1 MVFILGRDPAPS
13 LSSEFGEPWKGRKL
27 PIIAA
32 MTGSLVGQ
40 NGHQNNG
47 TNGTAA
53 TEKGCWTVGLI
64 NSKFK
69 YLSAETF
76 GFKVNSNGKTLK
88 KKQVW
93 ILEPSGDG
101 DTIVLRSHLNK
112 YIAVDQF
119 GNVTCDQD
127 DKDETSK
134 FEISVSDDFSGRWAF
149 KSMARGY
156 FLGASS
162 DTLICTA
169 KHPGDAE
176 LWYVHLAARP
186 QVNLLSVGRKRFAHL
201 SDVQDEIHVEEN
213 VPWGEDTLFTLEF
226 REEANK
232 YAIHTCNN
240 MYLQK
245 DGKLVP
251 SVNKDC
257 YFACEYHGGFIALR
271 DAKGLYLAPIGSRA
285 VLKTR
290 SSSVSKDELFSLEDS
305 SPQASFVA
313 ASNTRYVSVK
323 QGVDVTANQEE
334 ISDHETFQLEF
345 DDKSKRWYMRTMQD
359 KFFTL
364 GGAGGIQAKEV
375 RRSKDGLFELVWQ
388 EDGTVTFKAN
398 NDKFVGT
405 KKSGHLFANCDA
417 MDENT
422 KYYFYLI
429 NRPVLVLK
437 CDQGFVGYKSSSST
451 RLECN
456 KATYETI
463 VVERTDKGMVH
474 LKGQNGKYLHFHD
487 DGFSADAEL
496 PVPYFLELRDPTR
509 ICIKTAQGRYI
520 NTDKNGGI
528 IVGSGEPERATRWE
542 Y

>member
-1 MVFILGRDPAPS
+1 
-13 LSSEFGEPWKGRKL
+13 LSVSDFGENSWKGRKL
-27 PIIAA
+27 PIAA
-32 MTGSLVGQ
+32 MTGSSVSNGLQ
-40 NGHQNNG
+40 NGNSA
-47 TNGTAA
+47 NGTAA
-53 TEKGCWTVGLI
+53 TVNGCWTVGLI
-64 NSKFK
+64 NSQYK

-76 GFKVNSNGKTLK
+76 GFKINANGKALK

-93 ILEPSGDG
+93 ILEPSKDG
-101 DTIVLRSHLNK
+101 DTVILRSHLNK
-112 YIAVDQF
+112 YLAVDQF
-119 GNVTCDQD
+119 GNVICDQEE
-127 DKDETSK
+127 KDESSK

-149 KSMARGY
+149 KSKTRGY
-156 FLGASS
+156 FLGSNA
-162 DTLICTA
+162 DALVCTA
-169 KHPGDAE
+169 KVPNDSE
-176 LWYVHLAARP
+176 LWFVHLAVRP
-186 QVNLLSVGRKRFAHL
+186 QVNLHSIGRKRFAHL

-232 YAIHTCNN
+232 YSIHTCNN
-240 MYLQK
+240 MYLQR

-251 SVNKDC
+251 AVNKDC
-257 YFACEYHGGFIALR
+257 YFSCEYHGGHIALR
-271 DAKGLYLAPIGSRA
+271 DQKGQYLAPIGSRA

-290 SSSVSKDELFSLEDS
+290 SATVTKDELFSLEDS
-305 SPQASFVA
+305 LPQASFVA

-334 ISDHETFQLEF
+334 ISDHETFQLEY
-345 DDKSKRWYMRTMQD
+345 DDMSKRWYIRTMQD
-359 KFFTL
+359 KYFTQQP
-364 GGAGGIQAKEV
+364 GGGIQAGDV
-375 RRSKDGLFELVWQ
+375 TRSKDGLHELMWL
-388 EDGTVTFKAN
+388 EDGSVAFKAN
-398 NDKFVGT
+398 NGKFVGT
-405 KKSGHLFANCDA
+405 KKSGHLYANCESV
-417 MDENT
+417 DEPNA

-437 CDQGFVGYKSSSST
+437 CDQGFVGYKSATST

-487 DGFSADAEL
+487 DGLSADAEN
-496 PVPYFLELRDPTR
+496 PVPYFIELRDPTR

-528 IVGSGEPERATRWE
+528 KIGDSAPERATKWE

>member
-1 MVFILGRDPAPS
+1 
-13 LSSEFGEPWKGRKL
+13 
-27 PIIAA
+27 
-32 MTGSLVGQ
+32 MTGSVT
-40 NGHQNNG
+40 NGHSANG
-47 TNGTAA
+47 HIQNGTAA
-53 TEKGCWTVGLI
+53 TEKGCWTIGLV

-76 GFKVNSNGKTLK
+76 GYKINANGKALK

-101 DTIVLRSHLNK
+101 DTIVMRSHLNK

-119 GNVTCDQD
+119 GNVTCDQE

-149 KSMARGY
+149 KSVSRGY
-156 FLGASS
+156 FLGASA

-169 KHPGDAE
+169 KNPGDSE
-176 LWYVHLAARP
+176 LWFVHLAARP
-186 QVNLLSVGRKRFAHL
+186 QVNLFSIGRKRFAHL
-201 SDVQDEIHVEEN
+201 SENQDEIHVEEN

-226 REEANK
+226 REESNK

-240 MYLQK
+240 MYLQR

-251 SVNKDC
+251 AVNKDC

-271 DAKGLYLAPIGSRA
+271 DPKGSYLAPIGSRA

-290 SSSVSKDELFSLEDS
+290 SNSVTKDELFSLEDS
-305 SPQASFVA
+305 LPQASFVA

-345 DDKSKRWYMRTMQD
+345 DDLSKRWFMRTMQD
-359 KFFTL
+359 KYFTQQP
-364 GGAGGIQAKEV
+364 GGGIQANEV
-375 RRSKDGLFELVWQ
+375 RRCKDGLFELTWL
-388 EDGTVTFKAN
+388 EDGSVAFKAN
-398 NDKFVGT
+398 NGKYVGT
-405 KKSGHLFANCDA
+405 KKSGHLFANCESY
-417 MDENT
+417 DEANA
-422 KYYFYLI
+422 KYFFYLI

-437 CDQGFVGYKSSSST
+437 CDQGFVGYKTPGNSN

-474 LKGQNGKYLHFHD
+474 LKGQNGKYLHFQD
-487 DGFSADAEL
+487 DGLSADGET

-528 IVGSGEPERATRWE
+528 KIGDSSPERATQWE